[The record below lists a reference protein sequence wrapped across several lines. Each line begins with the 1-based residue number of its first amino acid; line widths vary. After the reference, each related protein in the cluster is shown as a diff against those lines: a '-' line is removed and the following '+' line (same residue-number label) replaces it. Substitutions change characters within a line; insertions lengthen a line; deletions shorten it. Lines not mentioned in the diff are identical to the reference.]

1 MPRKGQRLLAVS
13 GLIAATWLAGCAE
26 KPGCTM
32 GRATELPLR
41 LESGHLTTTVMLNGM
56 PANMILDTG
65 SSDTVVTREAA
76 ARLGLTLTEA
86 GDLAGIGG
94 RNAAYSFTSRSFQ
107 IGTLRGGHFDLMVS
121 DFTVPAGKHHA
132 DGLLGADF
140 LAAYDVDLDVPE
152 GKAMLF
158 KVVSGCTAPAAVL
171 NEPTYMA
178 KLEDTGNPLDL
189 RPMVIVTIGTMRV
202 KALVDSGSPDTSL
215 FRNTA
220 RRLGLLTN
228 DIGDEPHL
236 MTGGVGRHPIFEVRR
251 VSPPMT
257 VGEITVNH
265 LPVSIL
271 DQHSDT
277 SGVGMLLGLDFLMRV
292 HAWFSF
298 SSHTLFMQYPPGP
311 SPGS

>member
-1 MPRKGQRLLAVS
+1 
-13 GLIAATWLAGCAE
+13 
-26 KPGCTM
+26 
-32 GRATELPLR
+32 
-41 LESGHLTTTVMLNGM
+41 
-56 PANMILDTG
+56 
-65 SSDTVVTREAA
+65 
-76 ARLGLTLTEA
+76 
-86 GDLAGIGG
+86 
-94 RNAAYSFTSRSFQ
+94 
-107 IGTLRGGHFDLMVS
+107 MVS

-152 GKAMLF
+152 GKSILF

-189 RPMVIVTIGTMRV
+189 RPMVIVTIGTLRV

-236 MTGGVGRHPIFEVRR
+236 MTGGVGRHPIFEVHR